1 MFSKKIRELRRTLA
15 LRLTLWYAFV
25 FTACSAL
32 AFALVYV
39 LIVSFLQQR
48 IDTDLREDIDEFAQL
63 FQDGGL
69 DRIRAKIAEDTQGD
83 EARET
88 FFRVWTFDAQPVMAS
103 SLSAW
108 RGLDTPRAALQRLRA
123 ANEPIL
129 ISHTVARQRYR
140 VRTVYG
146 SIGQGLVLEIGQS
159 MAEDEKFLEAL
170 LRGFLVTFGA
180 IVIVVSP
187 IGWFMARRALR
198 GVEDITRT
206 AAEIAQGALDQRVTV
221 RFRGDELDRLAQTFN
236 TMLDRI
242 QALIVG
248 MREMTDN
255 LAHDLRSPLARIRTS
270 AEMRLNEPDAAA
282 AQKALAIGTIEECDR
297 LLDVIN
303 TTLDIA
309 EAESG
314 AAKLDIGE
322 VDLVPVVHD
331 ACDLFQ
337 TVAEDRHITL
347 VMHLPARCRV
357 HGDLQRLQRVLANL
371 LDNALKYTLA
381 GGQVTIALGEDDQS
395 VRLSVADTGIGI
407 SADDLPRVFQR
418 FYRCDQSRSQPGNG
432 LGLNLARAFVRAHGG
447 EITVTSAIGNGST
460 FTVTLKRPPHGP
472 APRAPRSESSRRTPE
487 TVDE

>member
-1 MFSKKIRELRRTLA
+1 MFSRKIRELRRTLA

-48 IDTDLREDIDEFAQL
+48 IDADLREEINEYAGL
-63 FQDGGL
+63 LQDGGL
-69 DRIRAKIAEDTQGD
+69 ERIREKIADDTQGD
-83 EARET
+83 EVRET
-88 FFRVWTFDAQPVMAS
+88 FFRVWTRDARLVTAS
-103 SLSAW
+103 NLSPW
-108 RGLDTPRAALQRLRA
+108 RGLEVPHAALQRLSA
-123 ANEPIL
+123 ADEPIL
-129 ISHTVARQRYR
+129 VTAAIAHQRYG
-140 VRTVYG
+140 VRTIYG
-146 SIGQGLVLEIGQS
+146 AIGQGLVLEIGQS
-159 MAEDEKFLEAL
+159 MAEDEEFLEAL
-170 LRGFLVTFGA
+170 WRGFLVTFGA
-180 IVIVVSP
+180 IVVVVSP

-206 AAEIAQGALDQRVTV
+206 ATEIAHGALDQRVTV

-236 TMLDRI
+236 AMLDRI

-255 LAHDLRSPLARIRTS
+255 LAHDLRSPLARIRAS
-270 AEMRLNEPDAAA
+270 AEMRLNDPDAAV
-282 AQKALAIGTIEECDR
+282 AQRSLAINTIEECDR

-314 AAKLDIGE
+314 AAKLDVSE
-322 VDLVPVVHD
+322 VDLVAVVHD
-331 ACDLFQ
+331 ACELFQ
-337 TVAEDRHITL
+337 TVAEDRRITL
-347 VMHLPARCRV
+347 SARLPARCRV
-357 HGDLQRLQRVLANL
+357 HGDRQRLQRVVANL

-381 GGQVTIALGEDDQS
+381 DGQVTIALREDDQS
-395 VRLSVADTGIGI
+395 VHLQIADTGIGI
-407 SADDLPRVFQR
+407 SAEELPRIFQR
-418 FYRCDQSRSQPGNG
+418 FYRCDHSRSQPGNG

-447 EITVTSAIGNGST
+447 EISVTSAVEKGST

-472 APRAPRSESSRRTPE
+472 ARRTPQIERSRRTPE
-487 TVDE
+487 AVDG